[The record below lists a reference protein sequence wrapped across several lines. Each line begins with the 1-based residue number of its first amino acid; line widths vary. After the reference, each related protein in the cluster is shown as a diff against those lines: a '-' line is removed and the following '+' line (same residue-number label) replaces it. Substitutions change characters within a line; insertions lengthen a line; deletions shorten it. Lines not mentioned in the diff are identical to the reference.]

1 MEQEIL
7 TTSEATKY
15 LKVDKRTLFKMVR
28 EGKVRAMKVGNAF
41 RFKKIDLEE
50 DLMINA
56 NEPKAATR

>member
-28 EGKVRAMKVGNAF
+28 EGKVRAMKIGNAF
-41 RFKKIDLEE
+41 RFKKTDLEE

-56 NEPKAATR
+56 NKPKAAIR

>member
-15 LKVDKRTLFKMVR
+15 LKIDKRTLFKMVR
-28 EGKVRAMKVGNAF
+28 EGKVRAMKVGNSF

-50 DLMINA
+50 DLSIW
-56 NEPKAATR
+56 KKI